1 MRRDYLLVLVAI
13 LATLGLALGTT
24 LQGTPEGSANPAK
37 NVAGT
42 QVPAARKDTG
52 AKPSTQKPL
61 LSLVTGVSIQT
72 ADTGGGTTIEVET
85 SDPTDYRVLHLE
97 NPNRLVLD
105 LEGARNGTDRWRYSS
120 HSPLLA
126 RVRIGR
132 FSPEYGGVIRIV
144 ADLQGN
150 PAYTVNRQPAGFR
163 IKLTPNDGGARGAAA
178 KPVKAEARPQQPP
191 SSGKPSAGREVAEA
205 VPHRSG
211 EKRKG
216 KALPH
221 TQETATLGHVP
232 TLPGRPEM
240 PSGAEKPPVPEP
252 EAKPASHQRTDL
264 PDAVHAAKAAK
275 VVAMAKD
282 ADLGRPP
289 ELPVAQTTEVS
300 NGPRYTGKRISLN
313 LKDVDLKDFFRLIHE
328 VSGLNIIVDPD
339 VSGTVTIVLDDVPWD
354 QALALVLNNSGLGD
368 RLEGNVLRI
377 AKMSTL
383 TREEEEVKKLGN
395 AKEESAPLVTVFRPL
410 NYAKAATL
418 AALLKTWVGGGAL
431 SSRGNVL
438 VDNRSNTL
446 IISDIASHIPRIE
459 SVIMKLDSKAQQI
472 SIQAR
477 IIRATSDFARNLST
491 ALSFAQRNGS
501 GSVVTGG
508 ATGNG
513 VSGEPLA
520 PPSVTTATAAGFG
533 VFVLSNLG
541 RNYAINAAIAAAE
554 THDKAK
560 TISQPSIVT
569 QNNVEGTVIQGTQ
582 IPIQTT
588 INNTISVQYVQASLQ
603 LKVTPQVTQDGN
615 VFLTI
620 NIENSTPG
628 PALTLAG
635 PTINTQS
642 ATTQVLVPNGGT
654 VIFGGVT
661 VHTKSDSSTGVPLLD
676 NIPVLGNLFKS
687 SNKQQN
693 DQELLFFVTPKILI

>member
-1 MRRDYLLVLVAI
+1 MRREYLLVLMSI
-13 LATLGLALGTT
+13 LAMLGLALGPA
-24 LQGTPEGSANPAK
+24 LHGKPEDAGNRAIKA
-37 NVAGT
+37 VAA
-42 QVPAARKDTG
+42 QVPAASKDAGKQPSAQETLLTRLTG
-52 AKPSTQKPL
+52 I
-61 LSLVTGVSIQT
+61 SIQT
-72 ADTGGGTTIEVET
+72 AASGVGTTIEVKT
-85 SDPTDYRVLHLE
+85 SHFTDYRVLHLE
-97 NPNRLVLD
+97 DPNRLVLD
-105 LEGARNGTDRWRYSS
+105 LESARNVTDRWSYSS

-150 PAYTVNRQPAGFR
+150 PDYTVKRQPSGFS
-163 IKLTPNDGGARGAAA
+163 IKLTPNGQGARGAAA
-178 KPVKAEARPQQPP
+178 NPVKAEARPQEPP
-191 SSGKPSAGREVAEA
+191 SSGKPSAGGEVAEA
-205 VPHRSG
+205 SPHRYG
-211 EKRKG
+211 EEREERV
-216 KALPH
+216 LPQ
-221 TQETATLGHVP
+221 TQETATLGPVP
-232 TLPGRPEM
+232 TLPGTPEK
-240 PSGAEKPPVPEP
+240 PPGAEKPPVPEP
-252 EAKPASHQRTDL
+252 DANPASHQRTDL

-275 VVAMAKD
+275 VVAMARD
-282 ADLGRPP
+282 ADLSRPVV
-289 ELPVAQTTEVS
+289 PVAQTTEIS
-300 NGPRYTGKRISLN
+300 NGPQYTGKRISLN

-354 QALALVLNNSGLGD
+354 QALALVLNNNGLGD

-377 AKMSTL
+377 ARMSTL
-383 TREEEEVKKLGN
+383 TREAEEAKKLSN

-410 NYAKAATL
+410 DYAKAATL

-459 SVIMKLDSKAQQI
+459 SVIKKLDTKAQQI

-501 GSVVTGG
+501 GSGVTGG
-508 ATGNG
+508 ATGNP
-513 VSGEPLA
+513 VSGEPLS
-520 PPSVTTATAAGFG
+520 PPSVTTSSAVGFG

-588 INNTISVQYVQASLQ
+588 IKNTISVQYVQASLQ

-620 NIENSTPG
+620 DIENSTPG

-661 VHTKSDSSTGVPLLD
+661 VHTKSNSSTGVPLLD
-676 NIPVLGNLFKS
+676 GIPVLGNLFKS
-687 SNKQQN
+687 SAKQQN